1 MPMISKKKI
10 IKIATDKNNYGKG
23 CDCSCTCVEGGAI
36 SPKDNLMDFLIKRF
50 WLADHLT
57 DERVG
62 DKQLSSTGH
71 RLYAVPLRAWTG

>member
-1 MPMISKKKI
+1 MEEGVTAPARVLMP
-10 IKIATDKNNYGKG
+10 
-23 CDCSCTCVEGGAI
+23 EGGAI

-62 DKQLSSTGH
+62 G
-71 RLYAVPLRAWTG
+71 